1 MNNSC
6 FPYGLVVSMYDV
18 NSPVFEADKI
28 LKYPKT
34 TSAVKIIT
42 AIQSN

>member
-6 FPYGLVVSMYDV
+6 FLYGLVVSMYYV
-18 NSPVFEADKI
+18 NSPVFEAEKI
-28 LKYPKT
+28 LKYPKI